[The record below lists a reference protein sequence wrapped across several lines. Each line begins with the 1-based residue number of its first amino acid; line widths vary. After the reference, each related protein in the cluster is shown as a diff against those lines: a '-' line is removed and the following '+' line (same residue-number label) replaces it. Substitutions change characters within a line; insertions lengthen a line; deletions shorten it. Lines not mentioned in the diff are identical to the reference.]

1 MAKLSAINICKSYGR
16 HQVLNGVSLTASA
29 GDVITLVG
37 SSGSGKSTFLR
48 CLNLL
53 ELPSAGQLLWN
64 DSAVGLVPKSDG
76 LLHPKSTK
84 ELQRFRSKLAMVFQS
99 FNLWSHLSVLDNV
112 TLIPRKN
119 LGVSRDEA
127 LARARIYLEK
137 VHIDPDKFGHCY
149 PIQLSGG
156 MQQRVAIARALAVE
170 PEIILLDEPT
180 SALDPEL
187 VGEVLGVIKGL
198 AQEGR
203 TMVMVTHEMKFARE
217 VSTEVVFLHKGVIEE
232 RNTAE
237 AFFSHPQSERLKAFL
252 GRASEELSVLRS
264 A

>member
-1 MAKLSAINICKSYGR
+1 MATLSAVDISKNYGP
-16 HQVLNGVSLTASA
+16 HHVLNGVSLSASS

-53 ELPSAGQLLWN
+53 ELPTAGRLLWN
-64 DSAVGLVPKSDG
+64 GDAVALARKADG
-76 LLHPKSTK
+76 LLHPTSAK

-99 FNLWSHLSVLDNV
+99 FNLWSHLNVLDNV

-127 LARARIYLEK
+127 LVRARNYLEK
-137 VHIDPDKFGHCY
+137 VHIDPEKFGHCY

-170 PEIILLDEPT
+170 PEIIFLDEPT

-232 RNTAE
+232 RNNPE

-252 GRASEELSVLRS
+252 GRSSDEVSVLRT